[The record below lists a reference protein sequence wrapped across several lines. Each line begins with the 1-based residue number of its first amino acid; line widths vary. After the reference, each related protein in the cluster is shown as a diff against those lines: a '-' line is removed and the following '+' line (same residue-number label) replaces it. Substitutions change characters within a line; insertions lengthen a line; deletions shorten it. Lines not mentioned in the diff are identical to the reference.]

1 MLIRMKQSVFV
12 LVLWWT
18 SLLFVSVTSSLSKDE
33 DAIPQQLENTLLRGG
48 NPVPAASNAAN
59 TSRTVKPVPEVKVI
73 IHSSLFLHL
82 SCTLV

>member
-1 MLIRMKQSVFV
+1 M
-12 LVLWWT
+12 
-18 SLLFVSVTSSLSKDE
+18 SVTSSLSKDE

-73 IHSSLFLHL
+73 IHSFVVPVSFMYSSLKKVLNIVLLAGHR
-82 SCTLV
+82 

>member
-1 MLIRMKQSVFV
+1 MKQSVFV

-18 SLLFVSVTSSLSKDE
+18 SLLFVSVTSSLSKND

-48 NPVPAASNAAN
+48 NPVPAAFNAAN

-73 IHSSLFLHL
+73 IHSSLFLYL
-82 SCTLV
+82 SSTLV